1 MHQAFAT
8 ILCGAIEE
16 AYSAGSK
23 ASGIVNPKTIAAMQ

>member
-23 ASGIVNPKTIAAMQ
+23 ASGIVNH